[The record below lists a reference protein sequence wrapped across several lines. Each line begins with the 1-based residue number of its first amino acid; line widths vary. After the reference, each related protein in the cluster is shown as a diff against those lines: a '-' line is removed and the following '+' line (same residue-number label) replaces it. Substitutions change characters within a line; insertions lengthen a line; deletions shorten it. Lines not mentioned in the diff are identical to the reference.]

1 MRDGARTL
9 NSFYERPI
17 LNSPYRAPE
26 LHHPLDPNGQ
36 PLEGEPRQGRRPSR
50 FIVPV
55 PASRKKASAAQA
67 SLDLETYTENAL
79 INEIRGYVD
88 RWRSLRNP
96 ADWGVTAVS
105 QRLLE
110 HWRHHEFVGPQP
122 FFCQIEAVETIIWL
136 TEVAPKRAASKGL
149 LDQIAK
155 ANEEA
160 NPELFRLALK
170 MATGSGKTTV
180 MAMLIAWQA
189 VNAARKDSKDFS
201 RAFLIVTP
209 GITIKDRLRVLL
221 PSEPDNYYETREI
234 APPEMLPEIRR
245 AEIVITNYH
254 AFQHRETLA
263 LPKVARSFLQGND
276 PEPLKT
282 TETDAEMLERACGK
296 LLNYDRVNVINDEA
310 HHCYRHKVGA
320 DAEGALT
327 GDDKK
332 EAAENEEAARLWI
345 NGIEALDRKL
355 SKGVRAVYDLSA
367 TPFFL
372 RGSGYPEGY
381 LFPWVV
387 SDFSLMDAIESGIVK
402 LPRVPVSDN
411 LVGVDTVVYRDL
423 WKHIGKDLPKTAAGA
438 AKLSAFDLPPMLRT
452 GLTTLYSHYAGEF
465 ERWERAG
472 IGVPPVFIVVCQNTA
487 ISKLVFEW
495 IAGFERGDA
504 EEGERAAFHA
514 GHLELFR
521 NYDDQ
526 GGRLARPRTLLID
539 SRQIEAG
546 DALDKGFREAAGPEI
561 EQFKRELAAREGAGA
576 AQGEASEAAL
586 LREVMNTVG
595 RPGRLGEQIRCVV
608 SVSMLTEGW
617 DTNTVTHILGV
628 RAFGTQLLCE
638 QVVGRGL
645 RRQSYDLNPETGLFD
660 VEYADIMGIPFDFA
674 ASPQV
679 AKPTTP
685 KPVTRVHAIKERAAL
700 EIVFPRVSGY
710 RRDLPSEKL
719 EAVFTEDSRLEI
731 TPADIGPTS
740 VVMEGIVGAGVDHHA
755 PGAGAPAAVG
765 DQLQPRQA
773 PALHELPR
781 RGRFPETAPLSAD
794 PASRPPLA
802 RRRLSRHEGR
812 SGRRDPLSGPARPR
826 GGEDRH
832 RLHARQRRAHRG
844 VARSLQSQGLD
855 PARQLHHLEA
865 LLEDRR
871 AAAQEPDQPCRA
883 GQRLGS
889 SSSRR
894 RSRPIRAC
902 SPTPRTRRSA
912 SRFRYLDRGVTRRY
926 LPDFLVRLDDGGD
939 EPLNLVLEV
948 KGIKDESDKAKA
960 ADDARALGPWR
971 QRARRLWPLGLRRI
985 SGLGRDGRGL
995 RRAGRSTA
1003 HEGSPPDGPFSPIFQ
1018 WQALQQVDAL
1028 KHNEAT
1034 RRNIPTAEMESFFRR
1049 DEDAAPRPPKHYPRA
1064 RPLAEGETRTA
1075 EEPSQ
1080 PELIWNGAQDHD
1092 HRRADEGAGGDWHA
1106 HALRRATRLARQ
1118 GPAGLV
1124 RPRRQRA
1131 AALHPGEDPPQ
1142 GDHRRPEAAH
1152 GREAR
1157 GRGRHAR
1164 PVRRLQRARRPSS
1177 APNSTSTTSTGRT
1190 A

>member
-1 MRDGARTL
+1 
-9 NSFYERPI
+9 
-17 LNSPYRAPE
+17 
-26 LHHPLDPNGQ
+26 
-36 PLEGEPRQGRRPSR
+36 
-50 FIVPV
+50 
-55 PASRKKASAAQA
+55 
-67 SLDLETYTENAL
+67 
-79 INEIRGYVD
+79 
-88 RWRSLRNP
+88 
-96 ADWGVTAVS
+96 
-105 QRLLE
+105 
-110 HWRHHEFVGPQP
+110 
-122 FFCQIEAVETIIWL
+122 
-136 TEVAPKRAASKGL
+136 
-149 LDQIAK
+149 
-155 ANEEA
+155 
-160 NPELFRLALK
+160 
-170 MATGSGKTTV
+170 
-180 MAMLIAWQA
+180 
-189 VNAARKDSKDFS
+189 
-201 RAFLIVTP
+201 
-209 GITIKDRLRVLL
+209 
-221 PSEPDNYYETREI
+221 
-234 APPEMLPEIRR
+234 
-245 AEIVITNYH
+245 
-254 AFQHRETLA
+254 
-263 LPKVARSFLQGND
+263 
-276 PEPLKT
+276 
-282 TETDAEMLERACGK
+282 MLERACGK

-526 GGRLARPRTLLID
+526 GGRLARPGTLLID

-546 DALDKGFREAAGPEI
+546 DALDRGFREAAGPEI

-628 RAFGTQLLCE
+628 RAFATQLLCE

-700 EIVFPRVSGY
+700 EIIFPRVSGY
-710 RRDLPSEKL
+710 RRDLPPEKL

-731 TPADIGPTS
+731 TPADIAPTS
-740 VVMEGIVGAGVDHHA
+740 VVMEGIVGAGV
-755 PGAGAPAAVG
+755 
-765 DQLQPRQA
+765 
-773 PALHELPR
+773 
-781 RGRFPETAPLSAD
+781 T
-794 PASRPPLA
+794 
-802 RRRLSRHEGR
+802 
-812 SGRRDPLSGPARPR
+812 
-826 GGEDRH
+826 
-832 RLHARQRRAHRG
+832 
-844 VARSLQSQGLD
+844 
-855 PARQLHHLEA
+855 
-865 LLEDRR
+865 
-871 AAAQEPDQPCRA
+871 
-883 GQRLGS
+883 
-889 SSSRR
+889 
-894 RSRPIRAC
+894 I
-902 SPTPRTRRSA
+902 TPRCWSACGRRRSA
-912 SRFRYLDRGVTRRY
+912 STSPSTCSTRVSATRTVSQSSTSSHRSSVSLAAGSTKAISSRRACPSARSSIRTSLRTRRRRSTS
-926 LPDFLVRLDDGGD
+926 PA
-939 EPLNLVLEV
+939 P
-948 KGIKDESDKAKA
+948 
-960 ADDARALGPWR
+960 ARAKG
-971 QRARRLWPLGLRRI
+971 ASLRC
-985 SGLGRDGRGL
+985 
-995 RRAGRSTA
+995 STRT
-1003 HEGSPPDGPFSPIFQ
+1003 I
-1018 WQALQQVDAL
+1018 
-1028 KHNEAT
+1028 
-1034 RRNIPTAEMESFFRR
+1034 
-1049 DEDAAPRPPKHYPRA
+1049 PRA
-1064 RPLAEGETRTA
+1064 RPGTPTSSPR
-1075 EEPSQ
+1075 S
-1080 PELIWNGAQDHD
+1080 
-1092 HRRADEGAGGDWHA
+1092 
-1106 HALRRATRLARQ
+1106 
-1118 GPAGLV
+1118 PAGRPALV
-1124 RPRRQRA
+1124 RPSA
-1131 AALHPGEDPPQ
+1131 TSAMSCSTVA
-1142 GDHRRPEAAH
+1142 
-1152 GREAR
+1152 GRN
-1157 GRGRHAR
+1157 
-1164 PVRRLQRARRPSS
+1164 
-1177 APNSTSTTSTGRT
+1177 NSR
-1190 A
+1190 